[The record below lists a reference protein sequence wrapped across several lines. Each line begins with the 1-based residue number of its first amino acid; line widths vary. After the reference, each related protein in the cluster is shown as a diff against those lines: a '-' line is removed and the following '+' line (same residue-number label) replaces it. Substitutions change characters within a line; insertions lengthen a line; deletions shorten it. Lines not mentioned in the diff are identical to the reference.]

1 MQMHLGIQYCIKSEK
16 AYQNLRELKDE
27 LISVDYDEF
36 NAKYNSRDALSRKN
50 MKELINSSENN
61 VTKVFSTLIER

>member
-1 MQMHLGIQYCIKSEK
+1 M
-16 AYQNLRELKDE
+16 RELKDE
-27 LISVDYDEF
+27 LISVDFDEF

-50 MKELINSSENN
+50 MKNLIDSNANT